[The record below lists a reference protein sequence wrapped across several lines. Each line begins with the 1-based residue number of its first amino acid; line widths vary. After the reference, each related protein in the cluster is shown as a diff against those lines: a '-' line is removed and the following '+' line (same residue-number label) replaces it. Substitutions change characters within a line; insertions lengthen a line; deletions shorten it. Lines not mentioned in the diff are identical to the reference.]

1 MIEEVKFFRDYAHH
15 AATSDHVGNVL
26 KRIYVIPE
34 EQVHIIGN
42 GVDEEY
48 MPDSSWGEDFRR
60 KVGAL
65 KNETLVIGMAGRLV
79 KDKGH
84 LLMFE
89 ALKQVFM
96 ESESFREIVAGAVV
110 WSIQGPR
117 ARHAHSRS
125 FGEVPTGYVL
135 QLP

>member
-1 MIEEVKFFRDYAHH
+1 VIEEVKFFLDYAHH
-15 AATSDHVGNVL
+15 VATGDHVGNVL

-60 KVGAL
+60 KVGVL
-65 KNETLVIGMAGRLV
+65 RNETLVIGMAGRLV

-89 ALKQVFM
+89 VLKQVFM
-96 ESESFREIVAGAVV
+96 ESESFRE
-110 WSIQGPR
+110 
-117 ARHAHSRS
+117 